1 MNSFGEYLKTL
12 RDAKS
17 VRLEEI
23 ASITKIHLHSLQ
35 MMEEDRWD
43 ELPPE
48 PFIRGFIIAYAK
60 YVGADL
66 SLVLNK
72 YKEYVKKEAPETMSQ
87 SSSEASPV
95 KEFEST
101 LPAEMI
107 QNMDRVPGRRI
118 LVFGFLSLVFLIVGG
133 VIYIGRQSEQ
143 KETTPVAVEQV
154 PAAPVAT
161 QPVAPAVAEEK
172 AAEPRNTASN
182 AQPQTPPA
190 VVEPEKKVSEF
201 KHQLKVAGKSKSWMK
216 VVIDDEKPVIS
227 VLKPNTDHEFS
238 AKSKIKLVL
247 GYAEGNEVSYNGK
260 KVDGKQYQGTIYY
273 FIYPAGS
280 RFPQDQ
286 VKKAEV
292 APTTTSPEVPK
303 TDAEASSTDA
313 KN

>member
-1 MNSFGEYLKTL
+1 MNSFGEYLKNL

-17 VRLEEI
+17 IRLEEI

-48 PFIRGFIIAYAK
+48 PFIRGFIIAYSK

-66 SLVLNK
+66 AQVLNK
-72 YKEYVKKEAPETMSQ
+72 YKEFVKKEGPT
-87 SSSEASPV
+87 SPSHSNHEV
-95 KEFEST
+95 NSPKEFEST

-118 LVFGFLSLVFLIVGG
+118 LVIGFVSVVLLIVGG
-133 VIYIGRQSEQ
+133 VIYIGKQTEQSDLA
-143 KETTPVAVEQV
+143 PVAVEQV
-154 PAAPVAT
+154 APVVPQAPVAEQAI
-161 QPVAPAVAEEK
+161 QPPTVTPTV
-172 AAEPRNTASN
+172 EPRNTASN
-182 AQPQTPPA
+182 IVEAK
-190 VVEPEKKVSEF
+190 VEPEKKVAEF
-201 KHQLKVAGKSKSWMK
+201 KHQIKVAGKAKSWMK

-227 VLKPNTDHEFS
+227 VLKPNTNHEFS
-238 AKSKIKLVL
+238 AKNKIKLVL

-292 APTTTSPEVPK
+292 TAPSGEAPK
-303 TDAEASSTDA
+303 TTDSEASSTDA